1 MDPRNL
7 SFIVNATGGE
17 LRNASPGEIVTGLCT
32 DSRKISHGD
41 LFVAL
46 VGDRFDAHEFL
57 SPDIGRRGS
66 AFLVESERVGN
77 RLSGVPQI
85 LVQNSRMALGQLG
98 ARYRESF
105 DVPVIGVTGSN
116 GKTSTKK
123 FLAAVLGERF
133 NVCASPA
140 SFNNDI
146 GVPLSLLQLDEGI
159 DVAVFEIGTNH
170 PGEIEP
176 LARMVAPQIG
186 VLTSIGR
193 SHLEFFGSA
202 EAASYR

>member
-1 MDPRNL
+1 MMDPRNL
-7 SFIVNATGGE
+7 SFIANATGGE

-57 SPDIGRRGS
+57 SPDLGRRGG

-85 LVQNSRMALGQLG
+85 LVQDSRMALGRLG

-105 DVPVIGVTGSN
+105 DVYG
-116 GKTSTKK
+116 TKK
-123 FLAAVLGERF
+123 SFEWSLIEGEPHVLHTAKNPEHEIP
-133 NVCASPA
+133 SPV
-140 SFNNDI
+140 DI
-146 GVPLSLLQLDEGI
+146 PDFAHLLPN
-159 DVAVFEIGTNH
+159 EIY
-170 PGEIEP
+170 
-176 LARMVAPQIG
+176 
-186 VLTSIGR
+186 VLLYEENLFR
-193 SHLEFFGSA
+193 LQFVK
-202 EAASYR
+202 